1 MEFKQYPSYKYSAVE
16 WLGDIPKHWE
26 SNRLKKY
33 LIERNE
39 KNTPVKTDNLL
50 SVTMYQG
57 VIPVSEKQG
66 NGGNKP
72 KENLENYKISYP
84 NDIVLNSM
92 NVIVGSVGL
101 NKYMGLI
108 SPAYYALYNRNKNNN
123 IKFFSYIFHNPF
135 FQKGLFGL
143 GNGIMYKESEDGKLN
158 TIRLKIPME
167 KLNQVVLPCPSI
179 SEQNQIVSF
188 LDTETARIDN
198 LIAKQEKLI
207 ELLEEQRKSIISHA
221 VTKGLNP
228 DAPMKDSG
236 VEWLGDVPEHWTVL
250 KNRHIFN
257 FSKGLSIT
265 KENLQES
272 GIPCVSYGEVH
283 SKFGFEFN
291 PEINDMKFVSEE
303 YLKTSK
309 NCLLNSG
316 DFIFA
321 DTSEDFEG
329 SGNFSYL
336 NSNSQVFAGYH
347 TVIARLK
354 SKQKPRFFAY
364 IFDSN
369 AHRKQIQTQVK
380 GIKVFSITQG
390 ILKDIYSWL
399 PPVHE
404 QDLIVEYLDNECKK
418 ISLLKAKQIEL
429 IEKLKEY
436 RSSIIS
442 HAVTGKIDVREFGA

>member
-1 MEFKQYPSYKYSAVE
+1 VE
-16 WLGDIPKHWE
+16 WLGDVPEHWE

-39 KNTPVKTDNLL
+39 KNSPIKTDNLL

-101 NKYMGLI
+101 NKYTGLI

-179 SEQNQIVSF
+179 SEQNQIVAF

-198 LIAKQEKLI
+198 LVAKQEKLI

-228 DAPMKDSG
+228 NAPMKDSG
-236 VEWLGDVPEHWTVL
+236 VEWLGEVPNDWNFSRLDAVSKIVRGNSAFSKMDLLESGKYVALQYGKTYKVNEINESFGSYVNQEFFKKSQITEFGDIILISTSETLEDLGHSCFYARHDVGLIGGEQFLLKPKNQNFGKYIYYATKAFSSYLQRYATGLKVFRFNLDDLKKIYIPDISLVEQQKIAEFLDKETARIDISVL
-250 KNRHIFN
+250 K
-257 FSKGLSIT
+257 
-265 KENLQES
+265 Q
-272 GIPCVSYGEVH
+272 
-283 SKFGFEFN
+283 
-291 PEINDMKFVSEE
+291 
-303 YLKTSK
+303 
-309 NCLLNSG
+309 
-316 DFIFA
+316 
-321 DTSEDFEG
+321 
-329 SGNFSYL
+329 
-336 NSNSQVFAGYH
+336 
-347 TVIARLK
+347 K
-354 SKQKPRFFAY
+354 S
-364 IFDSN
+364 
-369 AHRKQIQTQVK
+369 
-380 GIKVFSITQG
+380 
-390 ILKDIYSWL
+390 
-399 PPVHE
+399 
-404 QDLIVEYLDNECKK
+404 
-418 ISLLKAKQIEL
+418 L

-436 RSSIIS
+436 RASIIS

>member
-1 MEFKQYPSYKYSAVE
+1 
-16 WLGDIPKHWE
+16 
-26 SNRLKKY
+26 
-33 LIERNE
+33 
-39 KNTPVKTDNLL
+39 
-50 SVTMYQG
+50 
-57 VIPVSEKQG
+57 
-66 NGGNKP
+66 
-72 KENLENYKISYP
+72 
-84 NDIVLNSM
+84 
-92 NVIVGSVGL
+92 
-101 NKYMGLI
+101 
-108 SPAYYALYNRNKNNN
+108 
-123 IKFFSYIFHNPF
+123 
-135 FQKGLFGL
+135 
-143 GNGIMYKESEDGKLN
+143 
-158 TIRLKIPME
+158 
-167 KLNQVVLPCPSI
+167 
-179 SEQNQIVSF
+179 
-188 LDTETARIDN
+188 
-198 LIAKQEKLI
+198 
-207 ELLEEQRKSIISHA
+207 

-228 DAPMKDSG
+228 NAPMKDSG

-429 IEKLKEY
+429 IEKLKAY

>member
-1 MEFKQYPSYKYSAVE
+1 ME
-16 WLGDIPKHWE
+16 WLGDVPDEWDIYPFWHLF
-26 SNRLKKY
+26 NRKE
-33 LIERNE
+33 ITN
-39 KNTPVKTDNLL
+39 KTQEQLL
-50 SVTMYQG
+50 SVYLDRG
-57 VIPVSEKQG
+57 VILHSE
-66 NGGNKP
+66 GGGMVHKP
-72 KENLENYKISYP
+72 ADNLEKYQLVEV
-84 NDIVLNSM
+84 NDFVM
-92 NVIVGSVGL
+92 NNQQAWRGSVGVSPY
-101 NKYMGLI
+101 KGI
-108 SPAYYALYNRNKNNN
+108 VSPAYLIFSFNKK
-123 IKFFSYIFHNPF
+123 ICAPKFFKYFLRD
-135 FQKGLFGL
+135 KGVVDQFMIASMSVGTIQRQVKWHLL
-143 GNGIMYKESEDGKLN
+143 KTIQLSIPSLIEQN
-158 TIRLKIPME
+158 TIA
-167 KLNQVVLPCPSI
+167 N
-179 SEQNQIVSF
+179 F

-198 LIAKQEKLI
+198 LISKQEKLI

-291 PEINDMKFVSEE
+291 PEIDDMKFVSEE

-429 IEKLKEY
+429 IEKLKAY

>member
-1 MEFKQYPSYKYSAVE
+1 MEFKQYPSYKKSGVE
-16 WLGDIPKHWE
+16 WLGDVPEHWE

-39 KNTPVKTDNLL
+39 KNSPIKTDNLL

-72 KENLENYKISYP
+72 KENLEHYKISYP

-101 NKYMGLI
+101 NKYTGLI

-179 SEQNQIVSF
+179 SEQNQIVAF

-198 LIAKQEKLI
+198 LVAKQEKLI

-228 DAPMKDSG
+228 NAPMKDSG
-236 VEWLGDVPEHWTVL
+236 VEWLGDVPESWVEQ
-250 KNRHIFN
+250 KIKFI
-257 FSKGLSIT
+257 SKL
-265 KENLQES
+265 
-272 GIPCVSYGEVH
+272 
-283 SKFGFEFN
+283 
-291 PEINDMKFVSEE
+291 INE
-303 YLKTSK
+303 KTSQKSNVIALENIESWTGKYIETESSFESDAVKFKK
-309 NCLLNSG
+309 NDVLFGKLRPYLAKVYLVENQGEAVGDIYVLRPNKLIHPQFLKFFMLSEKFIDYVNSSTNG
-316 DFIFA
+316 TKMPRANWDFIGCI
-321 DTSEDFEG
+321 S
-329 SGNFSYL
+329 
-336 NSNSQVFAGYH
+336 
-347 TVIARLK
+347 
-354 SKQKPRFFAY
+354 
-364 IFDSN
+364 IFLP
-369 AHRKQIQTQVK
+369 H
-380 GIKVFSITQG
+380 IKVQ
-390 ILKDIYSWL
+390 
-399 PPVHE
+399 HE
-404 QDLIVEYLDNECKK
+404 IVEYLESAVLK
-418 ISLLKAKQIEL
+418 IELIINKQISL

-436 RSSIIS
+436 RSSVIS
-442 HAVTGKIDVREFGA
+442 HAVTGKIDIREFC

>member
-1 MEFKQYPSYKYSAVE
+1 MEFKQYPSYKPSGVE
-16 WLGDIPKHWE
+16 WLGDVPEHW
-26 SNRLKKY
+26 NLKKFFY
-33 LIERNE
+33 LFDENKKKNIGLQETNVLSLSYGNIKE
-39 KNTPVKTDNLL
+39 KNIDDNKGLL
-50 SVTMYQG
+50 PESFETYQ
-57 VIPVSEKQG
+57 IIE
-66 NGGNKP
+66 
-72 KENLENYKISYP
+72 P
-84 NDIVLNSM
+84 NDIIFRFTDLQNDKRSLRSAISKYHGIITSAYIGVKTKQNADFYNYLFRAYDLQKVFYSM
-92 NVIVGSVGL
+92 GEGMRQSLKMDEL
-101 NKYMGLI
+101 NKM
-108 SPAYYALYNRNKNNN
+108 P
-123 IKFFSYIFHNPF
+123 
-135 FQKGLFGL
+135 
-143 GNGIMYKESEDGKLN
+143 
-158 TIRLKIPME
+158 
-167 KLNQVVLPCPSI
+167 VVLPSKD
-179 SEQNQIVSF
+179 EQQKIVSF
-188 LDTETARIDN
+188 LDTETARIDT

-207 ELLEEQRKSIISHA
+207 ELLKEQRKSIISHA

-228 DAPMKDSG
+228 NAPMKDSG

>member
-1 MEFKQYPSYKYSAVE
+1 MEFKQYPSYKKSGVE
-16 WLGDIPKHWE
+16 WLGDVPEHWE
-26 SNRLKKY
+26 SNRLKKF

-39 KNTPVKTDNLL
+39 KNSPIKTDNLL

-101 NKYMGLI
+101 NKYTGLI

-179 SEQNQIVSF
+179 SEQNQIVAF

-198 LIAKQEKLI
+198 LVAKQEKLI

-228 DAPMKDSG
+228 NAPMKDSG
-236 VEWLGDVPEHWTVL
+236 VEWLGEVPNDWNFSRLDAVSKIVRGNSAFSKMDLLESGKYVALQYGKTYKVNEINESFGSYVNQEFFKKSQITEFGDIILISTSETLEDLGHSCFYARHDVGLIGGEQFLLKPKNQNFGKYIYYATKAFSSYLQRYATGLKVFRFNLDDLKKIYIPDISLVEQQKIAEFLDKETARIDISVL
-250 KNRHIFN
+250 K
-257 FSKGLSIT
+257 
-265 KENLQES
+265 Q
-272 GIPCVSYGEVH
+272 
-283 SKFGFEFN
+283 
-291 PEINDMKFVSEE
+291 
-303 YLKTSK
+303 
-309 NCLLNSG
+309 
-316 DFIFA
+316 
-321 DTSEDFEG
+321 
-329 SGNFSYL
+329 
-336 NSNSQVFAGYH
+336 
-347 TVIARLK
+347 K
-354 SKQKPRFFAY
+354 S
-364 IFDSN
+364 
-369 AHRKQIQTQVK
+369 
-380 GIKVFSITQG
+380 
-390 ILKDIYSWL
+390 
-399 PPVHE
+399 
-404 QDLIVEYLDNECKK
+404 
-418 ISLLKAKQIEL
+418 L

-436 RSSIIS
+436 RASIIS

>member
-1 MEFKQYPSYKYSAVE
+1 MQFKQYPSYKNSGVE

-101 NKYMGLI
+101 NKYTGLI

-179 SEQNQIVSF
+179 SEQNQIVAF

-198 LIAKQEKLI
+198 LVAKQEKLI

-228 DAPMKDSG
+228 NAPMKDSG
-236 VEWLGDVPEHWTVL
+236 VEWLGEVPNDWNFSRLDAVSKIVRGNSAFSKMDLLESGKYVALQYGKTYKVNEINESFGSYVNQEFFKKSQITEFGDIILISTSETLEDLGHSCFYARHDVGLIGGEQFLLKPKNQNFGKYIYYATKAFSSYLQRYATGLKVFRFNLDDLKKIYIPDISLVEQQKIAEFLDKETARIDISVL
-250 KNRHIFN
+250 K
-257 FSKGLSIT
+257 
-265 KENLQES
+265 Q
-272 GIPCVSYGEVH
+272 
-283 SKFGFEFN
+283 
-291 PEINDMKFVSEE
+291 
-303 YLKTSK
+303 
-309 NCLLNSG
+309 
-316 DFIFA
+316 
-321 DTSEDFEG
+321 
-329 SGNFSYL
+329 
-336 NSNSQVFAGYH
+336 
-347 TVIARLK
+347 K
-354 SKQKPRFFAY
+354 S
-364 IFDSN
+364 
-369 AHRKQIQTQVK
+369 
-380 GIKVFSITQG
+380 
-390 ILKDIYSWL
+390 
-399 PPVHE
+399 
-404 QDLIVEYLDNECKK
+404 
-418 ISLLKAKQIEL
+418 L

-436 RSSIIS
+436 RASIIS

>member
-1 MEFKQYPSYKYSAVE
+1 MEFKQYPSYKKSGVE
-16 WLGDIPKHWE
+16 WLGDVPEHWE

-39 KNTPVKTDNLL
+39 KNSPIKTDNLL

-179 SEQNQIVSF
+179 SEQNQIVAF

-198 LIAKQEKLI
+198 LVAKQEKLI

-228 DAPMKDSG
+228 NAPMKDSG
-236 VEWLGDVPEHWTVL
+236 VEWLGEVPNDWNFSRLDAVSKIVRGNSAFSKMDLLESGKYVALQYGKTYKVNEINESFGSYVNQEFFKKSQITEFGDIILISTSETLEDLGHSCFYARHDVGLIGGEQFLLKPKNQNFGKYIYYATKAFSSYLQRYATGLKVFRFNLDDLKKIYIPDISLVEQQKIAEFLDKETARIDISVL
-250 KNRHIFN
+250 K
-257 FSKGLSIT
+257 
-265 KENLQES
+265 Q
-272 GIPCVSYGEVH
+272 
-283 SKFGFEFN
+283 
-291 PEINDMKFVSEE
+291 
-303 YLKTSK
+303 
-309 NCLLNSG
+309 
-316 DFIFA
+316 
-321 DTSEDFEG
+321 
-329 SGNFSYL
+329 
-336 NSNSQVFAGYH
+336 
-347 TVIARLK
+347 K
-354 SKQKPRFFAY
+354 S
-364 IFDSN
+364 
-369 AHRKQIQTQVK
+369 
-380 GIKVFSITQG
+380 
-390 ILKDIYSWL
+390 
-399 PPVHE
+399 
-404 QDLIVEYLDNECKK
+404 
-418 ISLLKAKQIEL
+418 L

-436 RSSIIS
+436 RASIIS

>member
-1 MEFKQYPSYKYSAVE
+1 MEFKQYPSYKNSGVE
-16 WLGDIPKHWE
+16 WLGDVPDEWDIYPFWHLF
-26 SNRLKKY
+26 NRKE
-33 LIERNE
+33 ITN
-39 KNTPVKTDNLL
+39 KTQEQLL
-50 SVTMYQG
+50 SVYLDRG
-57 VIPVSEKQG
+57 VILHSE
-66 NGGNKP
+66 GGGMVHKP
-72 KENLENYKISYP
+72 ADNLEKYQLVEV
-84 NDIVLNSM
+84 NDFVM
-92 NVIVGSVGL
+92 NNQQAWRGSVGVSP
-101 NKYMGLI
+101 YRGI
-108 SPAYYALYNRNKNNN
+108 VSPAYLIFSFNKTLCEP
-123 IKFFSYIFHNPF
+123 KFFKYFLRD
-135 FQKGLFGL
+135 KGIVDQFMIASMSVGTIQRQVKWHLL
-143 GNGIMYKESEDGKLN
+143 KTIQLSIPSLIEQN
-158 TIRLKIPME
+158 TIA
-167 KLNQVVLPCPSI
+167 N
-179 SEQNQIVSF
+179 F

-198 LIAKQEKLI
+198 LITKQEKLI

-228 DAPMKDSG
+228 NAPMKDSG

-429 IEKLKEY
+429 IEKLKAY

>member
-1 MEFKQYPSYKYSAVE
+1 MQFKQYTSYKNSGVE
-16 WLGDIPKHWE
+16 WLGDIPKQWE

-57 VIPVSEKQG
+57 VIPVSEKLG

-198 LIAKQEKLI
+198 LISKQEKLI

-228 DAPMKDSG
+228 NAPMKDSG
-236 VEWLGDVPEHWTVL
+236 VEWLGEVPEHWMTPSSKHL
-250 KNRHIFN
+250 LEIPITDGPHETPN
-257 FSKGLSIT
+257 FVDDGVPFISAEAISKGKIDFDKKRGYITPELNAIYSKKYSPKIEDIYMVKSGATTGKVAMVETTEEFNIWSPLAVFRCNKNKVLPKFLLAVFNSSHFYDALVLNWSYGTQQNIGMGVLSNI
-265 KENLQES
+265 E
-272 GIPCVSYGEVH
+272 IPCPPLKEQAEIIQH
-283 SKFGFEFN
+283 LDAQNTKFDKL
-291 PEINDMKFVSEE
+291 IS
-303 YLKTSK
+303 TQ
-309 NCLLNSG
+309 
-316 DFIFA
+316 
-321 DTSEDFEG
+321 
-329 SGNFSYL
+329 
-336 NSNSQVFAGYH
+336 SQ
-347 TVIARLK
+347 
-354 SKQKPRFFAY
+354 
-364 IFDSN
+364 
-369 AHRKQIQTQVK
+369 
-380 GIKVFSITQG
+380 
-390 ILKDIYSWL
+390 
-399 PPVHE
+399 
-404 QDLIVEYLDNECKK
+404 
-418 ISLLKAKQIEL
+418 L

>member
-1 MEFKQYPSYKYSAVE
+1 M
-16 WLGDIPKHWE
+16 
-26 SNRLKKY
+26 
-33 LIERNE
+33 IERNE
-39 KNTPVKTDNLL
+39 KNSPIKTDNLL

-101 NKYMGLI
+101 NKYTGLI

-179 SEQNQIVSF
+179 SEQNQIVAF

-198 LIAKQEKLI
+198 LVAKQEKLI

-228 DAPMKDSG
+228 NAPMKDSG
-236 VEWLGDVPEHWTVL
+236 VEWLGEVPNDWNFSRLDAVSKIVRGNSAFSKMDLLESGKYVALQYGKTYKVNEINESFGSYVNQEFFKKSQITEFGDIILISTSETLEDLGHSCFYARHDVGLIGGEQFLLKPKNQNFGKYIYYATKAFSSYLQRYATGLKVFRFNLDDLKKIYIPDISLVEQQKIAEFLDKETARIDISVL
-250 KNRHIFN
+250 K
-257 FSKGLSIT
+257 
-265 KENLQES
+265 Q
-272 GIPCVSYGEVH
+272 
-283 SKFGFEFN
+283 
-291 PEINDMKFVSEE
+291 
-303 YLKTSK
+303 
-309 NCLLNSG
+309 
-316 DFIFA
+316 
-321 DTSEDFEG
+321 
-329 SGNFSYL
+329 
-336 NSNSQVFAGYH
+336 
-347 TVIARLK
+347 K
-354 SKQKPRFFAY
+354 S
-364 IFDSN
+364 
-369 AHRKQIQTQVK
+369 
-380 GIKVFSITQG
+380 
-390 ILKDIYSWL
+390 
-399 PPVHE
+399 
-404 QDLIVEYLDNECKK
+404 
-418 ISLLKAKQIEL
+418 L

-436 RSSIIS
+436 RASIIS